1 MWKQPPCLVSS
12 TIVGRYTEMTDVLAR
27 AAERNMIS
35 AQTANQD
42 LTMDSRSLSE
52 GEPLESAG
60 EMIFS
65 IPEAIAFFS
74 CFVTLRAGDLLCMGT
89 LLESARQQQCIS
101 RPAIWSRPKRKAR
114 QADQPGRI
122 IPIQIC
128 HAHVARFKRARIPS
142 LRCRLRARSRIAVAE
157 I

>member
-1 MWKQPPCLVSS
+1 M
-12 TIVGRYTEMTDVLAR
+12 MDVLAR

-42 LTMDSRSLSE
+42 PHHGQPVASE

-74 CFVTLRAGDLLCMGT
+74 RFVTLRAGDLLCMGT
-89 LLESARQQQCIS
+89 LGGVGATTAMYL
-101 RPAIWSRPKRKAR
+101 KAG
-114 QADQPGRI
+114 DL
-122 IPIQIC
+122 
-128 HAHVARFKRARIPS
+128 VE
-142 LRCRLRARSRIAVAE
+142 AE
-157 I
+157 IEKLGKLINRVE

>member
-12 TIVGRYTEMTDVLAR
+12 HKVIGRYTEMMDVLAR

-42 LTMDSRSLSE
+42 PHHGQPVASE

-74 CFVTLRAGDLLCMGT
+74 LRHIAGG
-89 LLESARQQQCIS
+89 
-101 RPAIWSRPKRKAR
+101 
-114 QADQPGRI
+114 
-122 IPIQIC
+122 
-128 HAHVARFKRARIPS
+128 
-142 LRCRLRARSRIAVAE
+142 
-157 I
+157 